1 MLSTL
6 RTLKLERCL
15 CWWPNE
21 ISTLTNRD
29 PDGHQPLTS
38 TFIWCR
44 FRNVYDGG
52 EWNACHLNIIIW
64 SEGALANLYSIT
76 KCHRSLIHFVQVTN
90 HVLWRNYVGVMAR
103 VGQQIQFPTGYH
115 TSSSHTEHRGCPSRS
130 DYSAICHRSYGRQ
143 FIPRVISRFGSC
155 GCLALRNKTHS
166 EHKGM
171 LKLRRDR

>member
-21 ISTLTNRD
+21 ISTLTRRD

-64 SEGALANLYSIT
+64 SEGALANLSSIT
-76 KCHRSLIHFVQVTN
+76 KCHRPLIHFVQVTN
-90 HVLWRNYVGVMAR
+90 HVLWRNMSEWW
-103 VGQQIQFPTGYH
+103 PEWD
-115 TSSSHTEHRGCPSRS
+115 SK
-130 DYSAICHRSYGRQ
+130 YS
-143 FIPRVISRFGSC
+143 FPRVITRPHHIQNTAVVLRGQTTARYVIGVTDANLFQGLSLGLDRVAALHC
-155 GCLALRNKTHS
+155 ETKPIRNIKGCWS
-166 EHKGM
+166 
-171 LKLRRDR
+171 